1 MIPQFLWGKTVGS
14 SILAGATAHGR
25 DSFAL
30 INEGFD
36 PARAITKRAI
46 SHPNDGQ
53 QGLLP

>member
-1 MIPQFLWGKTVGS
+1 MVPQFLWGKTVGS

-25 DSFAL
+25 DSFTL

-36 PARAITKRAI
+36 PTRAIAKRPIA
-46 SHPNDGQ
+46 HANNGQ